1 MEESPP
7 HEGQT
12 AQVVMVSETANMT
25 SSDQEVTINRIQHN
39 NLKGKLKLN
48 DYVFDEGQNIQEQLL
63 KIDLRQMMADQ
74 EDNTL
79 KSQRFS
85 NINRLIL
92 DRKHPHLHQYE
103 DQQHRGDEPQRKYY
117 NSNNIHDAA
126 SCSWDEQELQL

>member
-1 MEESPP
+1 MEEEYQSSDIADELEEMEESPP

-48 DYVFDEGQNIQEQLL
+48 DYVFDEGQNLQEQLL

-74 EDNTL
+74 
-79 KSQRFS
+79 
-85 NINRLIL
+85 
-92 DRKHPHLHQYE
+92 
-103 DQQHRGDEPQRKYY
+103 
-117 NSNNIHDAA
+117 
-126 SCSWDEQELQL
+126 